1 MADLS
6 NYTPIYIRT
15 TGNDTTG
22 DGSSGSPYAT
32 AQKAYDIANVL
43 VATTSG
49 NYVLDFGVG
58 SFGGVTLAQDWPSR
72 IAVRGA
78 GDTQSFL
85 GGITGNGADVVIDF
99 ETWDVVS
106 PVTNGFNISLVSDLS
121 VNVGVVSASGGDGSG
136 TYAADGGAVTL
147 TDSISGNITSS
158 GSSSGGLGGPG
169 GAVTLT
175 NSTSGN
181 ITNTTDGLEQG
192 GVVTLTNS
200 TSGTITSSAAVTLT
214 NSTSGTITSSAAVTL
229 TNSTSGTITSNG
241 GAVTLADST
250 SGNVSTPGSGEVTL
264 SGSTSIPNFI
274 VAGSVDTTN
283 LRKGRGVN
291 GSNIL
296 GLI

>member
-214 NSTSGTITSSAAVTL
+214 NSTSGTITS
-229 TNSTSGTITSNG
+229 NG